1 MTRSFATTD
10 SVNVIAAGPSGVS
23 AVVAVTI
30 RVTDVDLDP
39 YDTNKNEAIERD
51 EAIVAVVDY
60 FRGVISKEETRE
72 VIQLYFAS

>member
-10 SVNVIAAGPSGVS
+10 SVNVIAADPSGVS

-30 RVTDVDLDP
+30 KVTDVDLGP
-39 YDTNKNEAIERD
+39 YDINKNEAIERD
-51 EAIVAVVDY
+51 EAIAAVVDY
-60 FRGVISKEETRE
+60 FRGVISKEETIE